1 MNQNIR
7 QALVVARRDFLA
19 IVMTPTFLLFLLAP
33 LLMVA
38 FGGLGGMGA
47 AAVADGSSA
56 KDRIIIIAPADGVAA
71 YRAADKMMRDGM
83 IEEVQ
88 PPALHFV
95 MPSAD
100 VPAQAKRLMLDK
112 DYDTRAI
119 LYGDPA
125 RPVII
130 KASDKTVSGPYLA
143 NLATQTLRSAALGDR
158 ADMAA
163 SPTFIV
169 AKQEQDSRMG
179 RNLLA
184 FVAVITLFMLTLILA
199 SQSVGMMAEEKANK
213 VIEILAAAAPLESVF
228 FGKLLGMLGV
238 AFLFIAFWAGIGA
251 MALPQLIG
259 AADPNIASALAVV
272 APAIG
277 WPLFGLLCFVY
288 FILAFLI
295 LGALF
300 LGIGSQAATI
310 REIQMLS
317 LPITLVQMAMFG
329 LATAAAAAPA
339 TMVARI
345 AEIIPFSSPL
355 AMAAHGVHDAAVW
368 PHLVAILWQSAWV
381 ALVIWLSVRM
391 FRAGVLK
398 SGGGWWSK
406 LTGRRKFRAEDLDEG
421 VV

>member
-1 MNQNIR
+1 MSQNIR

-19 IVMTPTFLLFLLAP
+19 IVATPTFLLFLLAP
-33 LLMVA
+33 LMMVA

-47 AAVADGSSA
+47 AAVADGSAS
-56 KDRIIIIAPADGVAA
+56 KTRIVIITPADAVPA
-71 YRAADKMMRDGM
+71 YRAADKAMRDAL
-83 IEEVQ
+83 VQ
-88 PPALHFV
+88 EMEPPDLHFAL
-95 MPSAD
+95 PAGDSAQ
-100 VPAQAKRLMLDK
+100 QARALMLDK
-112 DYDTRAI
+112 EYDTRAV
-119 LYGDPA
+119 LYGSA
-125 RPVII
+125 ASPVII
-130 KASDKTVSGPYLA
+130 KASEKTVSGPYLA
-143 NLATQTLRSAALGDR
+143 NLATQVLRSEALGAR

-163 SPTFIV
+163 NPRYVI
-169 AKQEQDSRMG
+169 AKQDSDSRMG

-238 AFLFIAFWAGIGA
+238 AFLFIAFWAGLGA
-251 MALPQLIG
+251 LALPKLVG
-259 AADPNIASALAVV
+259 AADPSISSALAAV
-272 APAIG
+272 APAVG
-277 WPLFGLLCFVY
+277 WPMFGLLCFVY
-288 FILAFLI
+288 FIMAFLI

-329 LATAAAAAPA
+329 LASAATAAPG
-339 TMVARI
+339 TTIARI

-355 AMAAHGVHDAAVW
+355 AMAAHGVHDAALW

-406 LTGRRKFRAEDLDEG
+406 LTGRRKLRAGDLEEA
-421 VV
+421 V